1 MSSEGRIHKKYE
13 HIIFFAAGGMGGAVS
28 PPGDPRGF
36 PGRGKALK
44 PWLFGHFVTT

>member
-36 PGRGKALK
+36 PGRGKALI
-44 PWLFGHFVTT
+44 FFA